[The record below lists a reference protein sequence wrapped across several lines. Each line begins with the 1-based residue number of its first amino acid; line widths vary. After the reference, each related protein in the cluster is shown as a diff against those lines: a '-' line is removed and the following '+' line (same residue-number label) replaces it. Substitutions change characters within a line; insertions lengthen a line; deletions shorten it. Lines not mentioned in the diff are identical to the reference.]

1 MRRLASHTSALSSLK
16 RSTKPKPQI
25 LRAKVEEKKG
35 RGIKEESTLDEEYKL
50 DIMKL
55 E

>member
-16 RSTKPKPQI
+16 RSTKPRLQI
-25 LRAKVEEKKG
+25 LRARGGEKKE
-35 RGIKEESTLDEEYKL
+35 RVKEESTLNEEYKL
-50 DIMKL
+50 DVMKL